1 MDLIVIVNVFDA
13 NDNVLEFIY
22 IKYFI
27 VILENIFRGVS
38 IVKVSVIDIDSGE
51 NGYIIYFLDR

>member
-1 MDLIVIVNVFDA
+1 MDLIVIVNVLDA

-27 VILENIFRGVS
+27 VILENIFIGVS

>member
-13 NDNVLEFIY
+13 NDNVLEFMY

-27 VILENIFRGVS
+27 VILENIFIGVS

>member
-1 MDLIVIVNVFDA
+1 MIVNVFDV

-27 VILENIFRGVS
+27 VILENIFIGVS
-38 IVKVSVIDIDSGE
+38 IVKVSVIDIDFGE

>member
-1 MDLIVIVNVFDA
+1 MDLIVIVNVFDV

-27 VILENIFRGVS
+27 VILENIFIGVS

>member
-27 VILENIFRGVS
+27 VILENIFIGVS
-38 IVKVSVIDIDSGE
+38 IVKVSVIDIDFGE

>member
-1 MDLIVIVNVFDA
+1 MIVNVFDA
-13 NDNVLEFIY
+13 NDNVLEFTY

-27 VILENIFRGVS
+27 VILENIFIGVS

>member
-1 MDLIVIVNVFDA
+1 MDLIVIVNVFDV

-27 VILENIFRGVS
+27 VILENIFIGVS
-38 IVKVSVIDIDSGE
+38 IVKVSVIDIDLGE
-51 NGYIIYFLDR
+51 NGYIIYFLDW

>member
-1 MDLIVIVNVFDA
+1 MIVNVFDA

-27 VILENIFRGVS
+27 VILENIFIGVS

>member
-22 IKYFI
+22 IKYLI
-27 VILENIFRGVS
+27 VILENIFIGVS

-51 NGYIIYFLDR
+51 NGYIIYFLDW

>member
-27 VILENIFRGVS
+27 VILENIFIGVS

>member
-1 MDLIVIVNVFDA
+1 MDLIVIVNVFDV

-22 IKYFI
+22 IKYLI
-27 VILENIFRGVS
+27 VILENIFIGVS

>member
-27 VILENIFRGVS
+27 VILENIFIGVS
-38 IVKVSVIDIDSGE
+38 IVKVSVIDIDLGE